1 MSLGRKK
8 ESLGVVP
15 TGGKCLEEGAQ
26 GMEKI
31 NYSLVPLCFEFHP
44 KPHTELNLT

>member
-1 MSLGRKK
+1 MEERK

-15 TGGKCLEEGAQ
+15 TAGKVLEEGAQ
-26 GMEKI
+26 EIEKI
-31 NYSLVPLCFEFHP
+31 SYSLVPLCFEFHP